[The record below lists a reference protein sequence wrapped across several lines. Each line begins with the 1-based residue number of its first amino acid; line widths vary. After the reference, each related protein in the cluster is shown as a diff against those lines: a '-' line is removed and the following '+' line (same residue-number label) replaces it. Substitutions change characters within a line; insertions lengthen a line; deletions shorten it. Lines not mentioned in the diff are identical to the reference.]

1 LVLARWES
9 GLVLDGEQRVAV
21 ASEDEEAQVSLAMA
35 RVGDVP
41 APWGER
47 LWVTAVELVWRLVL
61 ELFRAIREVEEVSL
75 AGSIEASP
83 ISGAESISIE

>member
-1 LVLARWES
+1 M
-9 GLVLDGEQRVAV
+9 LDGEQRVAV
-21 ASEDEEAQVSLAMA
+21 ASEDEEAQVSLAMG

-47 LWVTAVELVWRLVL
+47 LWATAVELVWRLVL